1 VQNGVHITE
10 KAFSQTFRLLFAK
23 YMGPELCP
31 RKWRQVAVSIG
42 REFIPPHLHVGG
54 GGNNTND
61 LVLAHSTPQS
71 RSRYGLVCNDIP
83 TLTNDAVCEYR
94 DVCHAWWDV
103 VGVGFATAP
112 PEPLRMIRLGALS
125 INTARL
131 NNPSLPGN
139 PFPDVQGII
148 TSAIN
153 EALRDFKDELVKE
166 ILPSLVQQIAST
178 TLDLRSSILAV
189 DSGDSPVPLFVPSSP
204 LPPSSAVPSTYD
216 GDDDSWTNPEYRN
229 EGSHSVIDI
238 SSEEP
243 HLASKR
249 LLRYNK
255 VVRSNKS
262 VGEVLVPSTSDGILG
277 SSSEPHFPTDIEYPV
292 PNILSPAVEADM
304 SLLTDEEV
312 ALLSEVYLARMARQG
327 IRAVLCDP
335 HAKEKSPE
343 QLEAIKAVLVPTEDL
358 CVVLETGGGKTM
370 IWLVVAKMRPK
381 RGCIIVIPH
390 ILVLEEQLKH
400 SQDHGIRAFQY
411 TASTTPPADFQQLF
425 MQPETG
431 GCKTFN
437 T

>member
-1 VQNGVHITE
+1 
-10 KAFSQTFRLLFAK
+10 
-23 YMGPELCP
+23 
-31 RKWRQVAVSIG
+31 
-42 REFIPPHLHVGG
+42 
-54 GGNNTND
+54 
-61 LVLAHSTPQS
+61 
-71 RSRYGLVCNDIP
+71 
-83 TLTNDAVCEYR
+83 
-94 DVCHAWWDV
+94 
-103 VGVGFATAP
+103 
-112 PEPLRMIRLGALS
+112 MIRLGALS

-312 ALLSEVYLARMARQG
+312 ALLSEVDLARMARQG